1 MPPFAKQIYYEAT
14 RSVDLEWLSMARR
27 MSEQVALS
35 EKVKVECDFREYRER
50 PHTLGNNVYACGIGA
65 MKNVVMGAS

>member
-1 MPPFAKQIYYEAT
+1 MRLLASRGAK
-14 RSVDLEWLSMARR
+14 RDSMHT
-27 MSEQVALS
+27 SEQVALS
-35 EKVKVECDFREYRER
+35 EKVKVECDFREYREW